1 MPSGSLD
8 HHLHPRDEAACRV
21 RLTPQA
27 RVLAVSAPL
36 KAWLPQAA
44 CPLAL
49 DDRGVATLRAA
60 PALLGTLLEQALREG
75 EALAA
80 LGRPDGLPVT
90 LRGWR
95 AGADL
100 VVELL
105 APEWVGVDAARL
117 QPLFQLTPAEAQV
130 AARLCDGLAPADIAA
145 NLGVQ
150 TNTVLTHIK
159 RALAKTG
166 CRRQAQL
173 VSLLLRSVARRPNQ
187 ALAAPRGHGGAGPH
201 DAPPDLFG

>member
-1 MPSGSLD
+1 MALGTPD
-8 HHLHPRDEAACRV
+8 HDLHTLDEAACRV

-36 KAWLPQAA
+36 RGWLPQVS

-49 DDRGVATLRAA
+49 DDGGVATLRAA
-60 PALLGTLLEQALREG
+60 PALLGSLLERTIRDG

-105 APEWVGVDAARL
+105 APEWAVVDAARL
-117 QPLFQLTPAEAQV
+117 QPLFQLTPAESQV

-145 NLGVQ
+145 HLGVQ